1 MPDSIEKARRKYVLL
16 FSQSHLNALPRTLS
30 FAKLK
35 RSSKT
40 FQFRMLGCSFS
51 GDLILT
57 PLSSS

>member
-1 MPDSIEKARRKYVLL
+1 MPVSIGKARRKYVLL
-16 FSQSHLNALPRTLS
+16 FSQSLLNSLPRMLS

-35 RSSKT
+35 CSSKT